1 MTCHAGGAGSV
12 QGAHQ
17 VAVRLP
23 RCHCDSE
30 GLVPTVQNCGASG
43 RIAGARTMRRHLRIV
58 GIKAAAGH
66 RRNNVQENTLAD

>member
-1 MTCHAGGAGSV
+1 MTYHADGAGSV
-12 QGAHQ
+12 Q

-23 RCHCDSE
+23 RCHCDNE
-30 GLVPTVQNCGASG
+30 VLVPTVQNCGAPG
-43 RIAGARTMRRHLRIV
+43 RIAGARMTRRHLRIV